1 MWKAHILIFGI
12 FSNRLER
19 GGMEIKV
26 ERNDTF
32 DIAKALGIIFL
43 VSSHAYW
50 WPITRVFSTFY
61 IALFCFI
68 TGYFLKIKERKLLE
82 YTLGKVR
89 NLYIPF
95 VAVSMSYLVLHNF
108 FNLIGIT
115 SGRYRIED
123 YVVKIKNIM
132 LMNNSEQLLLP
143 IWFVTMLFVITV
155 LFGVLY
161 KLLGKVEHKGAVL
174 LGISVSLYCANA
186 VISMVTILGGG
197 VQV

>member
-1 MWKAHILIFGI
+1 M
-12 FSNRLER
+12 
-19 GGMEIKV
+19 
-26 ERNDTF
+26 ERNYTF

-50 WPITRVFSTFY
+50 WPITRVFTTFY

-68 TGYFLKIKERKLLE
+68 TGYFLKIKERKLTE
-82 YTLGKVR
+82 YILGKVR

-95 VAVSMSYLVLHNF
+95 VVVSMSYLVLHNF

-115 SGRYRIED
+115 SGRYRIDD

-143 IWFVTMLFVITV
+143 IWFITMLFVITV

-161 KLLGKVEHKGAVL
+161 KLLGKAGHKGTVL
-174 LGISVSLYCANA
+174 LGISVSLYCVNA
-186 VISMVTILGGG
+186 VTNIVTNFRGG